1 MVLFLLLLLF
11 HQIFVYTVIISI
23 AEVTDVITKVVEVH
37 FLISFIGFKEIMDI
51 FFILVLFFQL
61 EVVQY
66 VLELFHRDFFLHPYL
81 SYLIIYF

>member
-11 HQIFVYTVIISI
+11 HQIFVYTVIISV

-66 VLELFHRDFFLHPYL
+66 VIELFHRDF
-81 SYLIIYF
+81 SRI

>member
-11 HQIFVYTVIISI
+11 HQIFVYTVIISV

-66 VLELFHRDFFLHPYL
+66 VIELFHRYFFSHPYL